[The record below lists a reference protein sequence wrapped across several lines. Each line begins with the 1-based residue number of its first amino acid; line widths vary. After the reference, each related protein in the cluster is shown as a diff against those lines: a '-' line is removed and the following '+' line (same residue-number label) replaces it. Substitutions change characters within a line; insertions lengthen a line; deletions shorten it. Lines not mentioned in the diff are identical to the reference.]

1 MCKSPN
7 VNSRCLRVALK
18 ITRATLQLRVVY
30 RRRPPQLIQTVT
42 VGGACET
49 ALPFL
54 VISCP
59 LFRGTGFVRGM
70 RGSPLPYPYR
80 FKARGSV
87 GDVVRS
93 PYGVRTGNVHTAC
106 PYRFNARGLV
116 GEVVRSPYGV
126 RTGNV
131 LISPTA
137 DGEVG
142 ECLGLEN
149 VSWFL
154 SLARR

>member
-7 VNSRCLRVALK
+7 GNSRCLRVALK
-18 ITRATLQLRVVY
+18 ITKATLQLRVVY

-93 PYGVRTGNVHTAC
+93 PYGVRTGNVLLA
-106 PYRFNARGLV
+106 PIVSML
-116 GEVVRSPYGV
+116 GV
-126 RTGNV
+126 WLGKSYVPRTGFV
-131 LISPTA
+131 RGMYLYPLPLTA
-137 DGEVG
+137 R
-142 ECLGLEN
+142 LGN
-149 VSWFL
+149 
-154 SLARR
+154 A